1 MTPSERRERTW
12 LCSVVFLDIA
22 GYTEQSVTRQ
32 ISMSGRLQ
40 QSIADATA
48 NVPESERIILDTGDG
63 AAVCYL
69 GDPEEALLAAMR
81 LRDSLAVAYAGGV
94 VAPKIRIGI
103 NLGPVKVLKKLDG
116 QLNPL
121 GDGVNNAQRVM
132 SFAEPNQ
139 ILVSRSF
146 YEVIACLSQEYAP
159 LFINLGIRKD
169 KHGKVHEVHALK
181 IPAQNGAVTTRVTQ
195 LLTEHERAAPS
206 PLAPAR
212 SDSELRQLAQELAE
226 FIGPLAAVLVK
237 KAASRAEDN
246 ETFYRSLAD
255 ALPEGAQRQR
265 FLVAHGVDTAPVAAV
280 TAPPA
285 PRAWDQAE
293 LNDAE
298 QRLAAFLGPVAKLLV
313 RRAAKETNDR
323 SQFYQRLAAELS
335 SDKEREAFLGGF
347 AKR

>member
-32 ISMSGRLQ
+32 INMSGRLQ
-40 QSIADATA
+40 QSIADVTA
-48 NVPESERIILDTGDG
+48 NIPESERIIIDTGDG

-81 LRDSLAVAYAGGV
+81 LRDSLGAAYGASA
-94 VAPKIRIGI
+94 APKIRIGI

-121 GDGVNNAQRVM
+121 GDGINNAQRVM

-159 LFINLGIRKD
+159 LFTNLGIRKD
-169 KHGKVHEVHALK
+169 KHGKVHELHALK

-206 PLAPAR
+206 PLAPDR
-212 SDSELRQLAQELAE
+212 SEAELKRLAQELAE
-226 FIGPLAAVLVK
+226 SIGPLAMVLVK

-265 FLVAHGVDTAPVAAV
+265 FLVAHGVDTAPAPAV

-285 PRAWDQAE
+285 ARAWGEAE

-298 QRLAAFLGPVAKLLV
+298 QRLAGFLGPVAKVLV
-313 RRAAKETNDR
+313 RRAAKETTDR
-323 SQFYQRLAAELS
+323 GQFYQRLADELS
-335 SDKEREAFLGGF
+335 SHKEREQFLGGF
-347 AKR
+347 GKR